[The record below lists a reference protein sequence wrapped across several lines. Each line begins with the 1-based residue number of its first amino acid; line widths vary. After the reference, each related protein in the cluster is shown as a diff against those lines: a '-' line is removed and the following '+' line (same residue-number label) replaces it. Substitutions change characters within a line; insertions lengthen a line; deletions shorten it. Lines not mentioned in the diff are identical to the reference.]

1 MNMSAVVVYTGS
13 ICEMNTE
20 VTGWPMEDQK
30 TILSEQTEISYRV
43 EHELNLNE
51 IRSVVLQTENMSKYC
66 KTVKI

>member
-1 MNMSAVVVYTGS
+1 MNMFAVVLYTGS

-20 VTGWPMEDQK
+20 VTGTEDQK

-51 IRSVVLQTENMSKYC
+51 IR
-66 KTVKI
+66 